1 MKQFAGGLWKVG
13 ELQSNSFALN
23 FQLEKK
29 KAKSTFSNV
38 SLHCKQLL
46 SGCDFLI
53 ASSCSC
59 SLPEIYAR
67 IKKNLAKPAVVLAIF
82 KANGIGID
90 RNTTK

>member
-29 KAKSTFSNV
+29 AKSTFT
-38 SLHCKQLL
+38 LHCKQLL

-53 ASSCSC
+53 ASSRSC
-59 SLPEIYAR
+59 SLPEIYAT

>member
-1 MKQFAGGLWKVG
+1 MKQFAGGLWKAG

-23 FQLEKK
+23 FQLEK

-53 ASSCSC
+53 ASSRSC
-59 SLPEIYAR
+59 SLPEIYAT